1 MKNPYTRFIGI
12 ANPDELQINIIK
24 KEEKIIQ
31 MTFLAMM
38 KEQKKTQ
45 VFLKKGEKAFGTNV
59 TKPLFPPFLF
69 STLSSLLCSQ
79 RLNFE

>member
-1 MKNPYTRFIGI
+1 
-12 ANPDELQINIIK
+12 
-24 KEEKIIQ
+24 

-59 TKPLFPPFLF
+59 TKPFSAFFILFF
-69 STLSSLLCSQ
+69 
-79 RLNFE
+79 